1 MIPWEIEAR
10 EFANCNCDFGCPCQ
24 FNALPTHGDCAAFV
38 GLEIDKGHFGDVQ
51 LDGLRAVGIMK
62 WPGPIHMGKG
72 EAFLIVDERAN
83 EAQRNAILTIL
94 TGGETAPGA
103 TIFSVFASTL
113 EKAFDPAFKKIDAE
127 IDIDKRHGRIAV
139 DGIIEATGTPILN
152 PVTGAEHRARIE
164 IPNGFEY
171 EIAEVAQGSAKI
183 SGPIPMTLTAS
194 HAHFAELHLN
204 NHGIV
209 KHKSAA

>member
-24 FNALPTHGDCAAFV
+24 FNALPTHGNCEAFV
-38 GLEIDKGHFGDVQ
+38 GLEIDKGHFGDVR

-62 WPGPIHMGKG
+62 WPGPIHFGKG
-72 EAFLIVDERAN
+72 EAFLVVDERAN
-83 EAQRNAILTIL
+83 EAQRNAILTIM

-113 EKAFDPAFKKIDAE
+113 EKAFDPAFKKIDIQ
-127 IDIDKRHGRIAV
+127 IDIDGRRGRVLI
-139 DGIIEATGTPILN
+139 DGIIDATGEPIRN
-152 PVTGAEHRARIE
+152 PVTGAEHRARID

-171 EIAEVAQGSAKI
+171 EIAEVAQGSATI
-183 SGPIPMTLTAS
+183 GGPIPMSLKTS
-194 HAHFAELHLN
+194 HAHFATLRMN
-204 NHGIV
+204 NNGLV
-209 KHKSAA
+209 KSKSAA

>member
-38 GLEIDKGHFGDVQ
+38 GLEIDKGHFGEVT

-62 WPGPIHMGKG
+62 WPGPIHFGKG
-72 EAFLIVDERAN
+72 EAFLIVDERAS
-83 EAQRNAILTIL
+83 EAQRHAILTIM

-113 EKAFDPAFKKIDAE
+113 EKAFDPAFRKIDVE
-127 IDIDKRHGRIAV
+127 IDIDKRRGRVVI
-139 DGIIEATGTPILN
+139 DGIIDATGTPILN
-152 PVTGAEHRARIE
+152 PVTGAEHRARID

-171 EIAEVAQGSAKI
+171 EIAEVAQGSAMI
-183 SGPIPMTLTAS
+183 EGPIPITLTAS
-194 HAHFAELHLN
+194 HAHFATLRLN
-204 NHGIV
+204 NYGLV
-209 KHKSAA
+209 KSKSAA